1 MAERRERKKAPPGP
15 PQWTTACPDWERRI
29 VARESLVPCA
39 PLFPEE
45 AEAGLEVFR
54 ALRAVDV
61 AGSPTMGEISRPW
74 LLDFVA
80 AVFGAYDPESGRRLI
95 REFFM
100 LISKKN
106 GKSTDAGLLMTAVL
120 LLNWR
125 QSAEMGILAPT
136 IEVANNAYKPA
147 RDAIK
152 ADEELSALLHVQ
164 DHIRTITHRKTGATL
179 QVVAADSETVA
190 GKKWSVTLVDELWL
204 FGKQPKAKDML
215 LEAIGGLASRPEGFA
230 IYLSTQSNEPPAGVF
245 AEKLTYA
252 RGVRDGKIND
262 PAFLPVLY
270 EFPKA
275 MVEAKAYLKPENFY
289 VTNPNMGA
297 SVDEEFLQREIRKA
311 QEGGEDSMRGVLA
324 KHLNIQIGI
333 AAGIGTWAGADFWKR
348 QRRDDITLELILDS
362 CDVATVGLDGGGLK
376 DLYGVCVL
384 GRERDTGDWLAWFV
398 AFAHPSVRQYH
409 KAEAAR
415 FDDFE
420 RDGDLIFV
428 ERVGDDIEQIA
439 EIVRRVA
446 DAGLLERG
454 DEGEK
459 ASVGVDRNGIDD
471 TLDAL
476 ESVVELEQIKGI
488 SQGWALMGAITTTE
502 RRLAGGVLWH
512 SGGRLM
518 DWCVG
523 NCRTE
528 QKGNAIMVTKAASPN
543 KIDPVM
549 ALFNAASLLSRA
561 PEAAVGAGYLAFIGG
576 KAAPTVE
583 ASAA

>member
-1 MAERRERKKAPPGP
+1 MAERRGRLKKAPPGP
-15 PQWTTACPDWERRI
+15 PKWTTACPDWERRI
-29 VARESLVPCA
+29 VARESLIPCA

-45 AEAGLEVFR
+45 AAAGLEVFR

-74 LLDFVA
+74 ITDFVA
-80 AVFGAYDPESGRRLI
+80 AIFGAYDRSSGRQLI
-95 REFFM
+95 REYFE

-106 GKSTDAGLLMTAVL
+106 GKSTQAGLIMTAVL

-125 QSAEMGILAPT
+125 MSAEMGILAPT

-164 DHIRTITHRKTGATL
+164 DHIRTITHRKTGAML

-190 GKKWSVTLVDELWL
+190 GKKWSFALIDELWL

-215 LEAIGGLASRPEGFA
+215 LEATGGLASRPEGFT
-230 IYLSTQSNEPPAGVF
+230 IYTSTQSNETPAGVF

-252 RGVRDGKIND
+252 RGVRDGKIID

-289 VTNPNMGA
+289 VTNPNLGA

-311 QEGGEDSMRGVLA
+311 QEGGEDAMRGVLA

-333 AAGIGTWAGADFWKR
+333 AAGIGKWAGADFWQR
-348 QRRDDITLELILDS
+348 QAVELTLPALIER
-362 CDVATVGLDGGGLK
+362 CDVATIGLDGGGLK

-384 GRERDTGDWLAWFV
+384 GRDRETGEWLAWFK
-398 AFAHPSVRQYH
+398 AFAHPSVREYH

-415 FDDFE
+415 FDDFAA
-420 RDGDLIFV
+420 DGDLVFV
-428 ERVGDDIEQIA
+428 ERVREDIEQIA
-439 EIVRRVA
+439 AIVQQVA
-446 DAGLLERG
+446 EAGLLERPH
-454 DEGEK
+454 DAGEK
-459 ASVGVDRNGIDD
+459 AAIGVDRNGIDD

-476 ESVVELEQIKGI
+476 EAVVELGQIKGI

-502 RRLAGGVLWH
+502 RRLAGGELWH

-518 DWCVG
+518 EWCVG
-523 NCRTE
+523 NARTE
-528 QKGNAIMVTKAASPN
+528 QKGNAIMVTKAASPQ
-543 KIDPVM
+543 KIDPLM
-549 ALFNAASLLSRA
+549 ALYNAVSLMSRVPVSTEKFDASELVL
-561 PEAAVGAGYLAFIGG
+561 V
-576 KAAPTVE
+576 
-583 ASAA
+583 

>member
-1 MAERRERKKAPPGP
+1 
-15 PQWTTACPDWERRI
+15 
-29 VARESLVPCA
+29 
-39 PLFPEE
+39 
-45 AEAGLEVFR
+45 
-54 ALRAVDV
+54 
-61 AGSPTMGEISRPW
+61 MGEISRPW

-80 AVFGAYDPESGRRLI
+80 SVFGAYDPESGRRLI
-95 REFFM
+95 REFFL

-152 ADEELSALLHVQ
+152 ADAELSALLHVQ

-190 GKKWSVTLVDELWL
+190 GKKWSVTLIDELWL

-245 AEKLTYA
+245 AEKLSYA
-252 RGVRDGKIND
+252 RGVRDGKIHD

-270 EFPKA
+270 EFPPA
-275 MVEAKAYLKPENFY
+275 MIEAKAYLKPENFY

-297 SVDEEFLQREIRKA
+297 SVDEEFLRREIRKA
-311 QEGGEDSMRGVLA
+311 QEGGEDAMRGVLA

-333 AAGIGTWAGADFWKR
+333 AAGVGKWAGADFWQR
-348 QRRDDITLELILDS
+348 QRRDDITLEHIIER

-376 DLYGVCVL
+376 DLYGLCVL
-384 GRERDTGDWLAWFV
+384 GRDRDTGDWLAWFR
-398 AFAHPSVRQYH
+398 AWAHPSVREYH

-415 FDDFE
+415 LADFAS
-420 RDGDLIFV
+420 DGDLVMV

-439 EIVRRVA
+439 EIVQRLA
-446 DAGLLERG
+446 DANLLERPS
-454 DEGEK
+454 DAGEK
-459 ASVGVDRNGIDD
+459 AAVGVDRNGIDD

-476 ESVVELEQIKGI
+476 ESVVELDQIKGI

-502 RRLAGGVLWH
+502 RRLAGGDLWH
-512 SGGRLM
+512 CGGRMM

-523 NCRTE
+523 NARTE

-549 ALFNAASLLSRA
+549 ALFNAVSLMSRVPA
-561 PEAAVGAGYLAFIGG
+561 EVGAESYMAFIAGQRASTEQAP
-576 KAAPTVE
+576 AA
-583 ASAA
+583 

>member
-1 MAERRERKKAPPGP
+1 MPT
-15 PQWTTACPDWERRI
+15 WTTALPDWERRI

-45 AEAGLEVFR
+45 AAAGLEVFK

-95 REFFM
+95 REFFL

-120 LLNWR
+120 VLNWR
-125 QSAEMGILAPT
+125 HSAEMGILAPT
-136 IEVANNAYKPA
+136 VEVANNAYKPA

-245 AEKLTYA
+245 AEKLSYA

-270 EFPKA
+270 EFPAA
-275 MVEAKAYLKPENFY
+275 MVEAKAYLDPRNFY
-289 VTNPNMGA
+289 VTNPNLGS

-311 QEGGEDSMRGVLA
+311 SEAGEDSMRGVLA

-333 AAGIGTWAGADFWKR
+333 AAGIGKWAGADFWAR
-348 QRRDDITLELILDS
+348 QRREGITLDAIIER

-376 DLYGVCVL
+376 DLYGLCVL
-384 GRERDTGDWLAWFV
+384 GRERESGDWLAWFR
-398 AFAHPSVRQYH
+398 AWAHPSVREYH

-415 FDDFE
+415 FDDFAA
-420 RDGDLIFV
+420 DGDLV
-428 ERVGDDIEQIA
+428 MVSRVGDDIAQIA
-439 EIVRRVA
+439 EIVQRLA
-446 DAGLLERG
+446 DAGLLERPS
-454 DEGEK
+454 D
-459 ASVGVDRNGIDD
+459 ASERAAVGVDRNGIDD

-476 ESVVELEQIKGI
+476 DAFLSMEQVKGI

-502 RRLAGGVLWH
+502 RRLAGGQLWH
-512 SGGRLM
+512 AGGRLM

-523 NCRTE
+523 NARTE
-528 QKGNAIMVTKAASPN
+528 VKGNATMVTKAASAS
-543 KIDPVM
+543 KIDPLM
-549 ALFNAASLLSRA
+549 ALFNAVSLLSRTPENVVDIDAFLDA
-561 PEAAVGAGYLAFIGG
+561 PVIA
-576 KAAPTVE
+576 
-583 ASAA
+583 